1 MICADSVGWASQHC
15 PTRRALAPRW
25 RLLETPNDLPP
36 NVVYDPYAIL
46 ALPHAGCRIAQLKG
60 VMVTYDYILSPAAP
74 IDHIAAEDAR
84 KRRVR
89 P

>member
-1 MICADSVGWASQHC
+1 MIHVDSVDRASQDC

-25 RLLETPNDLPP
+25 RLVETPNDLPP
-36 NVVYDPYAIL
+36 NVVFDLQAIL
-46 ALPHAGCRIAQLKG
+46 ALPYAGCRVAQLKG
-60 VMVTYDYILSPAAP
+60 VMVTHDDILPPAGP

-84 KRRVR
+84 ERRVR

>member
-1 MICADSVGWASQHC
+1 MIYVDSVGRASQHC

-36 NVVYDPYAIL
+36 NVVYDPQAIL
-46 ALPHAGCRIAQLKG
+46 ALPYAGCSVAQLKG
-60 VMVTYDYILSPAAP
+60 VMVTHDNILPPSAP
-74 IDHIAAEDAR
+74 IDHIAVEDAR
-84 KRRVR
+84 ERRSR

>member
-1 MICADSVGWASQHC
+1 MIYVGTVDRTSQHC

-25 RLLETPNDLPP
+25 RIMETPNDLPP
-36 NVVYDPYAIL
+36 NVVYDPQAIL
-46 ALPHAGCRIAQLKG
+46 ALPYARCRVTQLNG
-60 VMVTYDYILSPAAP
+60 VVVTHDDILPPAAP

-84 KRRVR
+84 ERRVR